1 MVPPWD
7 RPQENVIYINGGKSS
22 YDTYTLLAHE
32 GFPGHLYQHEYFRR
46 KETQELRHVL
56 NFSAYSEGWATY
68 VENRSYQ
75 FEGNGL
81 EKGMGEILARNS
93 SITKA
98 DVCTL
103 DIRINYEGWDR
114 KEAADFIRQF
124 FFCQRRNDR

>member
-1 MVPPWD
+1 MVPPMD

-75 FEGNGL
+75 FEENGL
-81 EKGMGEILARNS
+81 EKGMGENS
-93 SITKA
+93 GPKQFYYQR
-98 DVCTL
+98 DVCTSGYP
-103 DIRINYEGWDR
+103 D
-114 KEAADFIRQF
+114 
-124 FFCQRRNDR
+124 